1 MTNRQIP
8 CEMIQDILPLYAESL
23 TSEVTNREVEEHLA
37 DCEICRENKN
47 RLMMTLEQESNRRQQ
62 EGKKEIDYLK
72 KVRRAGKKNIAVTL
86 GVVFALFLVCMVKVF
101 VIGSPS
107 ENFAVLF
114 TNVYEDRVEIG
125 GMCYNSAMT
134 YRDYKV
140 KTLSDGSTKLVIY
153 TALPSVVGWS
163 GNFTI
168 TLDLEEIGTQIQVGD
183 VTVKADG
190 TVIGGRANAV
200 YGAKNPYVGDMVAN
214 GRLVQALGLTNVLG
228 GATNELQTAAE
239 PYGWTFHFTDA
250 VRNSLIFDEQMR
262 AYACALIAMTE
273 NLSEVRWTYTVELS
287 EGAVVRE
294 NSITAEECSDM
305 AGADIKSFAESPEK
319 VQELLDILGIK

>member
-37 DCEICRENKN
+37 DCEICRENKE

-72 KVRRAGKKNIAVTL
+72 KVRRRGKKNIAVTL

-228 GATNELQTAAE
+228 GATNELQTVEE
-239 PYGWTFHFTDA
+239 PYGWTLHFTDA

-262 AYACALIAMTE
+262 AYACVLIAMTE

-294 NSITAEECSDM
+294 NSITAEECSDIT
-305 AGADIKSFAESPEK
+305 GADIKSFAESPEK

>member
-37 DCEICRENKN
+37 DCEICRENKD

-72 KVRRAGKKNIAVTL
+72 KVRRRGKKNIAVTL

-153 TALPSVVGWS
+153 TALPSVAGWS

-200 YGAKNPYVGDMVAN
+200 YEAKNPYVGDMPAN
-214 GRLVQALGLTNVLG
+214 GRLVQALGFTNVLG
-228 GATNELQTAAE
+228 GATTELQTAAE

-262 AYACALIAMTE
+262 AYACVLIAMTE

-294 NSITAEECSDM
+294 NSITAEECCNM
-305 AGADIKSFAESPEK
+305 AGTDIKSFAESPEK